1 MIEAIFGALLGAIF
15 TYFFENRKKKTV
27 NREIYEEQYVKE
39 VCAPIIKYLKGSNIS
54 RQATF
59 EYIEKVFA
67 DNLICINK
75 SDEELIN
82 GLRNSSGKSDFELY
96 TELQSHFLCSINR
109 YKDRMDSKHFKQE
122 RDYSKVIKAIIIIAG
137 IIGCL
142 TLFIGIAGAS
152 GIYAWGLSLY
162 NWDNSLIFSRE
173 VFFVNTIEVVTFIV
187 IGIVLLVVS
196 IFFYWKF
203 AEKLSKK

>member
-1 MIEAIFGALLGAIF
+1 MIEALFGAFLGAVF
-15 TYFFENRKKKTV
+15 TFFFENRKKKAA

-39 VCAPIIKYLKGSNIS
+39 VCVPIVKHLKESNIT

-59 EYIEKVFA
+59 EYIEKVFL

-75 SDEELIN
+75 SDQDLIN
-82 GLRNSSGKSDFELY
+82 GLKNSTDKSDFELCS
-96 TELQSHFLCSINR
+96 ELQNYFLSSINR

-137 IIGCL
+137 TIGCL

-152 GIYAWGLSLY
+152 GIYGWELLL
-162 NWDNSLIFSRE
+162 NDWDGSLIFNYGLA
-173 VFFVNTIEVVTFIV
+173 FCNTLEVVFFIV
-187 IGIVLLVVS
+187 IGIILLIASV
-196 IFFYWKF
+196 FCYWKF
-203 AEKLSKK
+203 AKKLSKK